1 MSPLT
6 GKCIA
11 RLRHSALASDSPFNV
26 GRNTRSA
33 AIAVE
38 RYRACVGWIPMHPAR
53 HRRARGMRAREQ
65 RQPRSGWH
73 CPNRGGVPASM
84 AARVC
89 GGVILVK
96 VFVKGWSHRRRHEPY
111 LEPRNRHSFPLSC
124 RVAGRVDNCDEA
136 MRHGAL

>member
-38 RYRACVGWIPMHPAR
+38 RYRAASAESQYTQRDTDEREGCGLGSNGSPGQGDIARIEVGSRPAWP
-53 HRRARGMRAREQ
+53 REF
-65 RQPRSGWH
+65 
-73 CPNRGGVPASM
+73 VP
-84 AARVC
+84 
-89 GGVILVK
+89 G
-96 VFVKGWSHRRRHEPY
+96 
-111 LEPRNRHSFPLSC
+111 
-124 RVAGRVDNCDEA
+124 
-136 MRHGAL
+136 